1 VYLVAVSVHHPAVLP
16 ILLPRS
22 FRQGES
28 VPVAQKTIVTLID
41 DLTGEEAEDISTVEF
56 ALEGVT
62 YEIDLANDNAAKLRD
77 NLARYVAAARKISAR
92 RANGRGADRSAGRG
106 NGNGGVARS
115 GYNRDTLKA
124 IREWAK
130 QNGHAVN
137 ERGRLPL
144 TVLDAWEAHH
154 QAVKNSKIPAFSG

>member
-1 VYLVAVSVHHPAVLP
+1 
-16 ILLPRS
+16 
-22 FRQGES
+22 
-28 VPVAQKTIVTLID
+28 VAQKTIVTLID

-77 NLARYVAAARKISAR
+77 NLARYVAAARKTSAR
-92 RANGRGADRSAGRG
+92 RSGVRGADRSAARG
-106 NGNGGVARS
+106 TGNGGVARS

-130 QNGHAVN
+130 QNGHSVSD
-137 ERGRLPL
+137 RGRLPL
-144 TVLDAWEAHH
+144 TVLHAWEADH
-154 QAVKNSKIPAFSG
+154 QAAKNGKIPTFSG

>member
-1 VYLVAVSVHHPAVLP
+1 M
-16 ILLPRS
+16 
-22 FRQGES
+22 
-28 VPVAQKTIVTLID
+28 AQKTIVTLID

-62 YEIDLANDNAAKLRD
+62 YEIDLADDNATKLRD
-77 NLARYVAAARKISAR
+77 NLARYVAAARKTSAR
-92 RANGRGADRSAGRG
+92 RPGARGVDRSAGRRAT

-130 QNGHAVN
+130 QNGHSVSD
-137 ERGRLPL
+137 RGRLPL
-144 TVLDAWEAHH
+144 NVLHAWEADH
-154 QAVKNSKIPAFSG
+154 QAAKNGKIPTFSG